1 MRPAACGSMGRVAR
15 RNPSRERV
23 CTFSTAL
30 LHKRLSNW
38 EIYGGSAVL
47 AHRLQDQDLR
57 RFKMALTK
65 QQLIGE
71 LKHEINSPLAA
82 IRNALY
88 LAAARTGDPEIKRY
102 LLLADAE
109 AAHISAVLRNANQI
123 DENKQVRVIIAQADA
138 ASAA

>member
-1 MRPAACGSMGRVAR
+1 
-15 RNPSRERV
+15 
-23 CTFSTAL
+23 
-30 LHKRLSNW
+30 
-38 EIYGGSAVL
+38 
-47 AHRLQDQDLR
+47 
-57 RFKMALTK
+57 MALTK

-88 LAAARTGDPEIKRY
+88 LAASRTGDPEIKRY

-109 AAHISAVLRNANQI
+109 AARISAVLRNANQI
-123 DENKQVRVIIAQADA
+123 DKNANQIDENKQVHVITAHADA

>member
-1 MRPAACGSMGRVAR
+1 MYRVGCRPAACSHMGHVAR
-15 RNPSRERV
+15 RNQSRARA
-23 CTFSTAL
+23 CTFPAAL
-30 LHKRLSNW
+30 LHKRGPIQ
-38 EIYGGSAVL
+38 EIYDGPATL
-47 AHRLQDQDLR
+47 AYRLQHQDLR

-109 AAHISAVLRNANQI
+109 AAHISAVLRNAN
-123 DENKQVRVIIAQADA
+123 
-138 ASAA
+138 